1 MFSLLRQWFL
11 SFQRGSFR
19 TGNSARGSSAKG
31 GLAKGRSWRTRS
43 LIGALSLVLVGTSLS
58 LMPSLVTAQTSVQQ
72 QENRV
77 IREFTLPRQS
87 APAPV
92 YRPRQAPATTKIRR
106 APQPSP
112 TQRPAQR
119 PASSTPAATSRGAQ
133 PASPPAPSAQP
144 TQPSQPEYQYVL
156 EFNRSPVVGNRLRM
170 EGVYPEARLGFTRPR
185 NWQTKTAKLVL
196 RFQHSPSLLA
206 DRSSLVVRV
215 NDTSI
220 GSIPLN
226 RPKSQIGQVVLN
238 IPPNLIQDY
247 NDIAILAEQQT
258 SETCTIPTDP
268 TLWTEILPDS
278 KIVLD
283 YEPQNVPLDFSRYPY
298 PLIDQ
303 LSLDPNQLT
312 YLRPSTYS
320 ETWLNAAALFQADA
334 GRMVDFR
341 PLNTRLTPDL
351 DNLKWNDRL
360 VVIGTPAEQ
369 PLLSQLSLPFP
380 VKSGQILDGNNS
392 PLPPDVGVLML
403 TTVKDGGNPVLVAT
417 GNSGEGVL
425 KAVQFLVQTQDS
437 QIGTGQAITV
447 TSLTEAPALAPRAW
461 PGYLPTNNRFNLRE
475 LTMENRQPFED
486 TTVRGTNAPSVQ
498 IPFKSLPDDRFSRGS
513 TMNLQYS
520 YSSQVDPRTSTVE
533 VRLDDVTIGSK
544 RLNSSSGKRESLN
557 VDLPPNLIQPDSA
570 LTVFFNLNPRQSE
583 VCGLSK
589 DQSLWGTVH
598 SDTRFDL
605 KRDIFV
611 QMPDLKLL
619 QTGYPFTAPQDLSEM
634 AIALPESPKD
644 SDVVTMLAFT
654 ERMGRLSQADGVR
667 LQVYRGGNLPAEVKN
682 EMNLVGIGTRD
693 RFPFPEVFEAQN
705 GFSLGEAMSRQ
716 WNGNK
721 VQSVSDNQGVLKMII
736 SPENSDRVILA
747 LTGQSEQGLRDVGE
761 LFDRNQLFSQLQSDT
776 ILINRNQPNP
786 SPDDPFAY
794 SLDFLKEVQ
803 QQRVQKTGFL
813 SRISLFIQDYWFLL
827 PAGIVM
833 LSLLLYGVSQLY
845 VNRLANSGDAK

>member
-11 SFQRGSFR
+11 SFQRNSFQKR
-19 TGNSARGSSAKG
+19 NLDSNLSAKTRSSQR
-31 GLAKGRSWRTRS
+31 RSWRTRS
-43 LIGALSLVLVGTSLS
+43 LIGALSLTLLGTSLS

-72 QENRV
+72 QENQV

-87 APAPV
+87 RPAPV
-92 YRPRQAPATTKIRR
+92 YRPRQAPSAAPVRR
-106 APQPSP
+106 PS
-112 TQRPAQR
+112 QRGAAQR
-119 PASSTPAATSRGAQ
+119 PATRPAAPNPAATPTREEAPSTPTPAAQ
-133 PASPPAPSAQP
+133 PD
-144 TQPSQPEYQYVL
+144 YQYVL

-170 EGVYPEARLGFTRPR
+170 EGVYPEARIGFNRPR
-185 NWQTKTAKLVL
+185 SWQTKTAKLIL

-226 RPKSQIGQVVLN
+226 RPKSQIGQVVFN

-247 NDIAILAEQQT
+247 NDVSILAEQQT
-258 SETCTIPTDP
+258 SESCTIPTDP

-283 YEPQNVPLDFSRYPY
+283 YQPQAVPLDFSRYPY

-320 ETWLNAAALFQADA
+320 EAWLNAAALFQADA
-334 GRMVDFR
+334 GRTVDFR
-341 PLNTRLTPDL
+341 PLNTRLAANL

-360 VVIGTPAEQ
+360 VAIGTPAEQ
-369 PLLSQLSLPFP
+369 PLLSELSLPFP
-380 VKSGQILDGNNS
+380 IKNGQILDGNNV

-403 TTVKDGGNPVLVAT
+403 TTVEDGGNPVLVAT

-425 KAVQFLVQTQDS
+425 KAVQFLVQTQDA

-447 TSLTEAPALAPRAW
+447 TSLTEAAALAPRSW
-461 PGYLPTNNRFNLRE
+461 PGYLPTDNRFQLRE
-475 LTMENRQPFED
+475 LTMDNRQPFED
-486 TTVRGTNAPSVQ
+486 VTVRGTNAPVIQ
-498 IPFKSLPDDRFSRGS
+498 IPFQSLPDDRFSRGS
-513 TMNLQYS
+513 SMNLQYS

-544 RLNSSSGKRESLN
+544 RLTSSNGGRESLN
-557 VDLPPNLIQPDSA
+557 VDLPPNLIRPDSV
-570 LTVFFNLNPRQSE
+570 LSVFFNLNPRQSE

-598 SDTRFDL
+598 GDTGFDL

-611 QMPDLKLL
+611 QMPDLELL
-619 QTGYPFTAPQDLSEM
+619 KTGYPFTAPQDLSDM
-634 AIALPESPKD
+634 AIALPDSPRD

-654 ERMGRLSQADGVR
+654 ERMGRLSQAEGVR
-667 LQVYRGGNLPAEVKN
+667 LQVYRGGNVPTEVRN
-682 EMNLVGIGTRD
+682 DMNLVGIGTRD

-705 GFSLGEAMSRQ
+705 GFSLGNLLSRQ
-716 WNGNK
+716 WNGNE
-721 VQSVSDNQGVLKMII
+721 VQAVSDNQGVLKMII

-761 LFDRNQLFSQLQSDT
+761 LFDRDQLFSQLQSDT

-813 SRISLFIQDYWFLL
+813 SRVSLFIQDYWFLL

-845 VNRLANSGDAK
+845 VNRLANSGDVK